1 MNEAACPGV
10 THCKA
15 CTRGHRGRRETPK
28 APNRS
33 RPISKPRST
42 SACRADHTHQ
52 AGAAKDEH
60 KGDQGGG
67 GLGNEAAAPWQL
79 RHDSE
84 QTNRRQSQGK
94 ASGKAVDDEQRLV
107 DNDRV
112 PPCLVADDIDA
123 PGLQLGEHSVRQ
135 PEEPAR
141 MAALPAIRAGERR
154 ANQGPGVPSV
164 SSIRPWPMWNVG
176 VRALVR
182 FHSLDFI
189 GRCRKG

>member
-1 MNEAACPGV
+1 MEVDWA
-10 THCKA
+10 TKLLR
-15 CTRGHRGRRETPK
+15 RGNCATIP
-28 APNRS
+28 
-33 RPISKPRST
+33 SKPTDVSP
-42 SACRADHTHQ
+42 RAR
-52 AGAAKDEH
+52 
-60 KGDQGGG
+60 
-67 GLGNEAAAPWQL
+67 LP
-79 RHDSE
+79 
-84 QTNRRQSQGK
+84 
-94 ASGKAVDDEQRLV
+94 GKAVDDEQRLV